1 MTDTAR
7 IDLWLWQARFFKTR
21 ALAGA
26 FVSAGRVR
34 LVRSGVESRP
44 DKASRTVR
52 PGDQLVFVLGTR
64 IVDIEIL
71 ALAERRGP
79 ATEARTLYAP
89 LSGDG

>member
-21 ALAGA
+21 AMAGA
-26 FVSAGRVR
+26 FVAAGRVR
-34 LVRSGVESRP
+34 LMRGGVESRP

-52 PGDQLVFVLGTR
+52 PGDQLVFVLGAR
-64 IVDIEIL
+64 IVDVEIV

-79 ATEARTLYAP
+79 AAEARTLYVP
-89 LSGDG
+89 LSGEG